1 MRMSRIVAPLVAA
14 IGAQIFSVSE
24 TAAQVPGLYSLP
36 SSDFIWTWGDTRPEQ
51 RRGTADVSMKGGE
64 ANFNCELNAQMR
76 PSSTMTPTDYRQI
89 EQDLSTRLDFIYAV
103 SQAMNNLEY
112 QHVLD
117 WATLDCKEYKAP
129 EKTAE
134 ERATREEEAREKMLH
149 ELEKRRERAQRHAE

>member
-1 MRMSRIVAPLVAA
+1 
-14 IGAQIFSVSE
+14 
-24 TAAQVPGLYSLP
+24 
-36 SSDFIWTWGDTRPEQ
+36 
-51 RRGTADVSMKGGE
+51 MKGGE

-134 ERATREEEAREKMLH
+134 ERATREEEAHDKMLR
-149 ELEKRRERAQRHAE
+149 ELREAARARAAPRRVAARAR